1 MDCHGWRVV
10 YAMIR
15 SVDRAIPRT
24 GRKKRYSDVLIVAMF
39 LWAVEH
45 DRPLCWA
52 CRRSSYASGFRPRRL
67 PSVSQ
72 FSRRIRSPRC
82 QWMLETVEERLGV
95 VDLAT
100 PISMVDGRPLV
111 VGACSKDRDARPG
124 RVYGGFARGYKLHAL
139 VSQDARVRAWEVT
152 SLNVSEKRVA
162 MRLVPKVTLGDWLL
176 GDGNYDKGS
185 LYDLVAEQGCQLL
198 TPLPRNAGRGHR
210 RKSPARLRA
219 AELWCSGVARPIH
232 RQRGGVERCFGN
244 QSSFGGGLAPLPAWV
259 RTLPRVRNWV
269 VGKLIIYHARLQIRR
284 AAG

>member
-39 LWAVEH
+39 LWAVGH

-52 CRRSSYASGFRPRRL
+52 CRRSSYASVFRPRRL

-72 FSRRIRSPRC
+72 FSRRIRSQRC
-82 QWMLETVEERLGV
+82 QRILETVAQRLAD

-100 PISMVDGRPLV
+100 PISLIDARPLV
-111 VGACSKDRDARPG
+111 VGACSKDRDAKPG
-124 RVYGGFARGYKLHAL
+124 RVYGGFARGYKLHAIA
-139 VSQDARVRAWEVT
+139 SQDARVRAWEVT

-162 MRLVPKVTLGDWLL
+162 MRLVPKVTLAEWLL

-185 LYDLVAEQGCQLL
+185 LYNLAAEQGCQLL

-210 RKSPARLRA
+210 RQSQARLRA
-219 AELWCSGVARPIH
+219 AELWRSGAAGPIH
-232 RQRGGVERCFGN
+232 RERAGVERCFGN